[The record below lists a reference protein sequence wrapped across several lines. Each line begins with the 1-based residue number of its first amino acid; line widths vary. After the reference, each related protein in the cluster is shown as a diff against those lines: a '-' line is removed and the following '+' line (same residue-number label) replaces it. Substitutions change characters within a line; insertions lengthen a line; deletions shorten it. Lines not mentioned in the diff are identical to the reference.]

1 MRSCAAVFGL
11 TFLVITDL
19 ATIISFATPYWL
31 ELNIGLFGLSGQ
43 WKFHGLWATCDRD
56 QCSWVFEDGARV
68 LSSAEWFKATQ
79 GLMSVGLGLA
89 LLALIVATLALCCQC
104 HGCNYASTVAGL
116 LLICFLCIGVAVALF
131 GIKASQD
138 FNAVV
143 ASENLALGQEY
154 KYAWSFWLAA
164 GAAGMALITSIVY
177 GCAGLNTQY

>member
-1 MRSCAAVFGL
+1 MRSCAAVLGL

-19 ATIISFATPYWL
+19 ASIISLATPYWL
-31 ELNIGLFGLSGQ
+31 EHSIGVFGLVGR
-43 WKFHGLWATCDRD
+43 WTFHGLWATCDSD

-104 HGCNYASTVAGL
+104 HGCNYAGVVAGL
-116 LLICFLCIGVAVALF
+116 LLLCFLCIGVAVALF

-143 ASENLALGQEY
+143 TSEDLALGQEY

-164 GAAGMALITSIVY
+164 GASGMALITSIVY
-177 GCAGLNTQY
+177 GCAGLSTQN